1 MNLLISILRDTYNI
15 TINKNNLINGTEFLE
30 KFKLTNINLNEYPS
44 VTKKKSQL
52 YINYNDCMSIIYKY
66 NMTDLL
72 ALVGIK
78 FQCEECEKIFT
89 NRRNLLFHKTSK
101 TACEKNK
108 LSCTVCDRKYRTNAL
123 LRKHFKTPKHITAVN
138 LKVVNNSSTANV
150 INGNNNTHNT
160 QINNNIYV
168 IVQKED
174 FYDPNF
180 WKKLTKDESL
190 NVLKGGS
197 ECLQNLI
204 KEKHFNTN
212 RPEYNNVLSE
222 NIKDKRAA
230 IYTKKEWMTKNIDD
244 VATELVE
251 SCSKD
256 IRLILK
262 KHELDLTEEEIEKV
276 IKCLNRIGDLSQEEI
291 ASHTSRAADMRADEA
306 KASYEEL
313 VARMKRIGEN
323 KKKMRDNIRNII
335 YDGTR
340 RMKLKR

>member
-1 MNLLISILRDTYNI
+1 MYNLLLFLKENYDIPMDSF
-15 TINKNNLINGTEFLE
+15 NNINGTELVDVF
-30 KFKLTNINLNEYPS
+30 NINNIDLTTYSSAIRTTDGIFISYDDCADIIQKYNIEE
-44 VTKKKSQL
+44 L
-52 YINYNDCMSIIYKY
+52 LFLINYEARCKKCSRTFHSKY
-66 NMTDLL
+66 HLQRHLNKQKSC
-72 ALVGIK
+72 IK
-78 FQCEECEKIFT
+78 EHLRCIPC
-89 NRRNLLFHKTSK
+89 
-101 TACEKNK
+101 NK
-108 LSCTVCDRKYRTNAL
+108 QFVSMIN
-123 LRKHFKTPKHITAVN
+123 LRKHVNTKKHSVTVSKTTAI
-138 LKVVNNSSTANV
+138 NNV
-150 INGNNNTHNT
+150 MNGGTHNT

-291 ASHTSRAADMRADEA
+291 ASHTSRAADMRVDEA